1 MPRKSKGII
10 MYLAMFGLLI
20 VLLFA
25 MMSMDKPVSTMKYYE
40 VLDYFK
46 QGKVHLLVGRRG
58 RLRLLRQPP
67 LPRPNQEK

>member
-46 QGKVHLLVGRRG
+46 QGKVERV
-58 RLRLLRQPP
+58 PD
-67 LPRPNQEK
+67 